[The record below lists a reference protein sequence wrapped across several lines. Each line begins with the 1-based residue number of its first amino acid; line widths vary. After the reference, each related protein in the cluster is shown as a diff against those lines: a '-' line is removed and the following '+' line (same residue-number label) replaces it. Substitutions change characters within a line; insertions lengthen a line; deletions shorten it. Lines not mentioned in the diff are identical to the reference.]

1 MMVDAFVIAVQVA
14 LMYVPLIF
22 GIYIS
27 MGVLSLPDFTMQG
40 SFGIGG
46 AVCAILLV
54 GGANPIVALAA
65 AMVAGALTGLI
76 TAALHLWLQL
86 NVLLASILVAAA
98 SYSMALVIMGRGNMA
113 LSGASTVFHWFAG
126 LGLTKQQSTICAG
139 AVIAVVLGAALT
151 LFMRTRY
158 GVSLVAS
165 GQNIQTARGLGIR
178 TEGRQAVGLGIGN
191 GLAAVSGALIVQNQG
206 FMDVTIQNGI
216 IVIGLAGM
224 MVGLSVIRSHR
235 VGLIVC
241 GLVFGVIIY
250 RFVVAM
256 ALQVGIDPNMVQ
268 LITAVLVVAVVWSRH
283 SGATFYRAFTAQGR
297 KALRINQSRFYEED
311 RVASFF

>member
-1 MMVDAFVIAVQVA
+1 MFDAFVIAVQVG

-46 AVCAILLV
+46 ATCAVLLLHDV
-54 GGANPIVALAA
+54 NPILTLVA
-65 AMVAGALTGLI
+65 AMIAGALTGLV
-76 TAALHLWLQL
+76 TAALHLLLQL

-98 SYSMALVIMGRGNMA
+98 AYSMALVIMGRGNVA
-113 LSGASTVFHWFAG
+113 LGDATTIFDWFAAVG
-126 LGLTKQQSTICAG
+126 LSKQQSTICAG
-139 AVIAVVLGAALT
+139 VLLTIALGVALT

-178 TEGRQAVGLGIGN
+178 TESRQAVGLAIGN
-191 GLAAVSGALIVQNQG
+191 GLAAASGALLVQNQG

-216 IVIGLAGM
+216 IVVGLAGM
-224 MVGLSVIRSHR
+224 MVGLSIVRTQR
-235 VGLIVC
+235 TGLVVAGLIV
-241 GLVFGVIIY
+241 GVIIY
-250 RFVVAM
+250 RFVVAV
-256 ALQVGIDPNMVQ
+256 ALQFGVSPNMVQ
-268 LITAVLVVAVVWSRH
+268 LITAVLVVVVVWARNNGGTAH
-283 SGATFYRAFTAQGR
+283 RVFTAQGR
-297 KALRINQSRFYEED
+297 NTLRTNQSRFYEED
-311 RVASFF
+311 KVASFF

>member
-1 MMVDAFVIAVQVA
+1 MIDAFVIAVQVG

-46 AVCAILLV
+46 AVCAVLLLQGV
-54 GGANPIVALAA
+54 NPILALAV
-65 AMVAGALTGLI
+65 AMAAGALTGLV
-76 TAALHLWLQL
+76 TATLHLWLQL

-98 SYSMALVIMGRGNMA
+98 AYSMALVIMGRGNMPLA
-113 LSGASTVFHWFAG
+113 GAETVFDWFAD
-126 LGLTKQQSTICAG
+126 LGLNKQQSTVSAG
-139 AVIAVVLGAALT
+139 ALIAVALGVALT

-158 GVSLVAS
+158 GVSLVAA

-178 TEGRQAVGLGIGN
+178 TESRQAVGLAIGN

-224 MVGLSVIRSHR
+224 MVGISIVRTHR
-235 VGLIVC
+235 ISLIVGGLI
-241 GLVFGVIIY
+241 LGVLIY

-256 ALQVGIDPNMVQ
+256 ALQVGVSPNMVQ
-268 LITAVLVVAVVWSRH
+268 LITAALVVIVVWARNN
-283 SGATFYRAFTAQGR
+283 GATVHRIFTSQGR
-297 KALRINQSRFYEED
+297 KSLRIHQSRFYEED

>member
-1 MMVDAFVIAVQVA
+1 MVDAFVIAVQVG

-27 MGVLSLPDFTMQG
+27 MGILSLPDFTMQG

-46 AVCAILLV
+46 AVCAVLLLQD
-54 GGANPIVALAA
+54 ANPIITLIA
-65 AMVAGALTGLI
+65 AMAAGALTGLV
-76 TAALHLWLQL
+76 TAVLHLWLQL

-98 SYSMALVIMGRGNMA
+98 AYSMALVIMGRGNISLA
-113 LSGASTVFHWFAG
+113 GATTVFDWFAG
-126 LGLTKQQSTICAG
+126 IGLNKQQSTICAG
-139 AVIAVVLGAALT
+139 VLIALALGVVIT

-158 GVSLVAS
+158 GVSLIAS

-178 TEGRQAVGLGIGN
+178 TESRQAVGLGIGN

-224 MVGLSVIRSHR
+224 MVGLSIIRTHR
-235 VGLIVC
+235 ISLIVGGLI
-241 GLVFGVIIY
+241 LGVVIY

-256 ALQVGIDPNMVQ
+256 ALQLGVSPNMVQ
-268 LITAVLVVAVVWSRH
+268 LITAVLVVVVVWARNNGGTLH
-283 SGATFYRAFTAQGR
+283 RAFTTQGR
-297 KALRINQSRFYEED
+297 TNLRMNQSRFYEED

>member
-1 MMVDAFVIAVQVA
+1 MIDAFVIAVQVG

-46 AVCAILLV
+46 AVCAVLLLQGV
-54 GGANPIVALAA
+54 NPIITLVA
-65 AMVAGALTGLI
+65 AMVAGALTGLV

-98 SYSMALVIMGRGNMA
+98 GYSMALVIMGRGNMPLA
-113 LSGASTVFHWFAG
+113 GAATVFDWFAERG
-126 LGLTKQQSTICAG
+126 LSRQQSTICAG
-139 AVIAVVLGAALT
+139 VLITVALGVALT

-178 TEGRQAVGLGIGN
+178 TESRQAVGLGIGN

-224 MVGLSVIRSHR
+224 MVGLSIVRTHR
-235 VGLIVC
+235 VGLIVG
-241 GLVFGVIIY
+241 GLILGVVIY

-256 ALQVGIDPNMVQ
+256 ALQFGVSPNMVQ
-268 LITAVLVVAVVWSRH
+268 LITAALVVVVVWARNN
-283 SGATFYRAFTAQGR
+283 GATLHRAFTVQGR
-297 KALRINQSRFYEED
+297 TALRVNQSRFYEED